1 MDFRSLY
8 SHLRSLTEKKVALY
22 HVVQYH
28 VVQYHVVQYHV
39 VSSHADLKL
48 RREITLKA
56 FPF

>member
-22 HVVQYH
+22 HMD
-28 VVQYHVVQYHV
+28 QYHVVQYHV